1 MLTIDLTNDSA
12 LAGLQE
18 VLRRAENL
26 RPVLKEIGEDQVEAI
41 KGRFVTATA
50 PDGTPWAPNRPV
62 TLERY
67 AGIFGQGD
75 RKKDGSLNK
84 RGATRLANKK
94 PLTGESGSLGK
105 TINYRVGDTTVTLG
119 SPEVYANVQHYGG
132 KRSEPRLRHLW
143 GDIPA
148 RPFMGVSDTER
159 EHIVD
164 LVRTYLLEG

>member
-26 RPVLKEIGEDQVEAI
+26 RPVLKEIGDDQTEAI

-67 AGIFGQGD
+67 AEIFGKDD
-75 RKKDGSLNK
+75 REKDGSLNK

-94 PLTGESGSLGK
+94 PLTGESKSLGT
-105 TINYRVGDTTVTLG
+105 TIDYQVGDTTVTIG
-119 SPEVYANVQHYGG
+119 SPEVYANMQHYGG
-132 KRSEPRLRHLW
+132 KKSEFPHLW

>member
-26 RPVLKEIGEDQVEAI
+26 RPVLKEIGEDQTEAI

-67 AGIFGQGD
+67 AAIFGKAD
-75 RKKDGSLNK
+75 REKDGSLNK

-94 PLTGESGSLGK
+94 PLTGESKSLGT
-105 TINYRVGDTTVTLG
+105 TINYQVGDTTVTIG
-119 SPEVYANVQHYGG
+119 SPEVYANMQHYGG
-132 KRSEPRLRHLW
+132 KKSEFPHLW